1 MYSEK
6 RTYTEEEYRLGL
18 LEQSQ
23 KGILQAIT
31 KLDKRFDDLDK
42 KLDKKFDAIDRK
54 FDGVDKKFEG
64 IRKEMKSDFRW
75 MLTIVAGLFA
85 TLGGIIAHGFHWF

>member
-18 LEQSQ
+18 LENKVDDIGLTLKEIKIELKEIRSDMTNGFSSVQSDMN
-23 KGILQAIT
+23 KGFT
-31 KLDKRFDDLDK
+31 D
-42 KLDKKFDAIDRK
+42 
-54 FDGVDKKFEG
+54 

-75 MLTIVAGLFA
+75 MLSIVAGLFA
-85 TLGGIIAHGFHWF
+85 TLAGIVAHGFHWF